1 VQRLPPI
8 VLAYHSVNRV
18 AREHDPRSLVV
29 SPSRFRLQVETLFAR
44 GYEFAKVTDFA
55 ERLRTSGP
63 PAGVCAV
70 TFDDGSADSVL
81 IDVLRELDVPGTLFI
96 CPGLLGQ
103 PHPWLRRES
112 GVRLMSA
119 DALREVAN
127 LPFVEIGSHTN
138 THADLSAA
146 TEDEAYR
153 ELSSSR
159 QALEDL
165 LNIRV
170 TSLAYPFCHYSA
182 ACPRAA
188 RRAGYTCAVTCEGR
202 GGWLPF
208 ELRREAIAS
217 WDGGLSFALK
227 SRGGAHLFHRSHV
240 GQWALRL
247 RRGVAD
253 RKLRAK

>member
-1 VQRLPPI
+1 M
-8 VLAYHSVNRV
+8 LAYHSVNRV

-29 SPSRFRLQVETLFAR
+29 SPSRFRLQVESLLAR
-44 GYEFAKVTDFA
+44 GYDFVKVTDFA

-70 TFDDGSADSVL
+70 TFDDGSADSLL
-81 IDVLRELDVPGTLFI
+81 IDILRDLDVPGTLFI

-119 DALREVAN
+119 DDVREVAR
-127 LPFVEIGSHTN
+127 LPLVEIGSHTN

-165 LNIRV
+165 LNLRV

-188 RRAGYTCAVTCEGR
+188 QRAGYTCAVTCEGR

-208 ELRREAIAS
+208 ELRREAIAA
-217 WDGGLSFALK
+217 WDGRPSFALK
-227 SRGGAHLFHRSHV
+227 SRGGAYLVHRSHV

-247 RRGVAD
+247 RRGLAN
-253 RKLRAK
+253 RKLKAE

>member
-1 VQRLPPI
+1 M
-8 VLAYHSVNRV
+8 LAYHSVNRV

-29 SPSRFRLQVETLFAR
+29 TPSRFRLQVESLLAR
-44 GYEFAKVTDFA
+44 GYAFVKVTDFA
-55 ERLRTSGP
+55 DRLRTSGP

-70 TFDDGSADSVL
+70 TFDDGSADSLL
-81 IDVLRELDVPGTLFI
+81 IDLLSDLGVPGTLFI
-96 CPGLLGQ
+96 CPGLLGR

-119 DALREVAN
+119 DALREVAR

-165 LNIRV
+165 LNLRV
-170 TSLAYPFCHYSA
+170 TSLAYPFCHYST

-188 RRAGYTCAVTCEGR
+188 QRAGYTCAVTCEGR

-208 ELRREAIAS
+208 ELRREAIAA
-217 WDGGLSFALK
+217 WDGGLSFAVK
-227 SRGGAHLFHRSHV
+227 SWGGAHLVHRSYV
-240 GQWALRL
+240 GQLALWL
-247 RRGVAD
+247 RRGLAD
-253 RKLRAK
+253 LKLKAK